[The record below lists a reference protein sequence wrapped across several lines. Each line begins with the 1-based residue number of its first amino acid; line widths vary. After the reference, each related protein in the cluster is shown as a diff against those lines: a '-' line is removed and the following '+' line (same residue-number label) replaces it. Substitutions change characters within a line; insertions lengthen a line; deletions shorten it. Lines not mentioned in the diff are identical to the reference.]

1 MIERLLA
8 SCPSLVDRYRLEGD
22 RLVMIHHET
31 GFQNSETVC
40 TVTYSDLAHGTMH
53 GTGQQWFIDGKPVK

>member
-1 MIERLLA
+1 
-8 SCPSLVDRYRLEGD
+8 
-22 RLVMIHHET
+22 MIHHET

>member
-40 TVTYSDLAHGTMH
+40 TTYSDLAHGTMH